1 MTEMEE
7 QVEYIVPNTVY
18 EQLVT
23 MALREIPGVAGT
35 RGRGIVV
42 RRAGEA
48 LAVEVHIAG
57 YFGAN
62 LEQLALT
69 VPQHVSTALETMG
82 EPESLAVQVTIEDL
96 VLKEK

>member
-35 RGRGIVV
+35 RGGIVV

-57 YFGAN
+57 YFGDN

-69 VPQHVSTALETMG
+69 VQQHVSTALETMG

>member
-35 RGRGIVV
+35 RGRGIVG
-42 RRAGEA
+42 RRR
-48 LAVEVHIAG
+48 
-57 YFGAN
+57 
-62 LEQLALT
+62 
-69 VPQHVSTALETMG
+69 
-82 EPESLAVQVTIEDL
+82 SLGSRSPYCRL
-96 VLKEK
+96 FW